1 MAKKKTKPRR
11 SFRHTPG
18 PLPLDAIGT
27 LFNSS
32 PSAQYLERMK
42 RLQGEP
48 LEHIDPGQHIATD
61 RSLWKDPESPAK
73 LHGGDEGGMWDSM
86 QQQVV
91 HQKIH
96 SAFLHTPTA
105 VETQQTLPGT
115 RASQPAPFLDRFAL
129 MDLPPELRKMVLQF
143 TLQNGQTIGIRS
155 HKSSPVY
162 REPRYPIRFPS
173 MTTAYTGLRWNSI
186 SNRWTRIPS
195 NNIPSLMRVSKQI
208 REEFAPVI
216 YGDHV
221 FHFRWMDDCH
231 LFLQYIGEMRLYLRR
246 LYLDDFRPAYASYV
260 LPLLTD
266 ARDLQSLEFGPRAVL
281 RLTRSVCLTG
291 EHMVLAWIDRAA
303 RPLLHGLQAKS
314 AADPLRRTTDPSR
327 LIRIQKRSRCGNCVR
342 GMERSKCTQ
351 GVKGFLVGMR
361 NTCVDEEEQVR
372 LVELVVKAAFLKI
385 MRESV
390 VDMNAD

>member
-1 MAKKKTKPRR
+1 
-11 SFRHTPG
+11 
-18 PLPLDAIGT
+18 
-27 LFNSS
+27 
-32 PSAQYLERMK
+32 
-42 RLQGEP
+42 
-48 LEHIDPGQHIATD
+48 
-61 RSLWKDPESPAK
+61 
-73 LHGGDEGGMWDSM
+73 
-86 QQQVV
+86 
-91 HQKIH
+91 
-96 SAFLHTPTA
+96 
-105 VETQQTLPGT
+105 
-115 RASQPAPFLDRFAL
+115 
-129 MDLPPELRKMVLQF
+129 MVLQF

-162 REPRYPIRFPS
+162 REPQYPIRFPS

-327 LIRIQKRSRCGNCVR
+327 LI
-342 GMERSKCTQ
+342 
-351 GVKGFLVGMR
+351 
-361 NTCVDEEEQVR
+361 
-372 LVELVVKAAFLKI
+372 
-385 MRESV
+385 
-390 VDMNAD
+390 